1 MFNLIQLF
9 SVKLLGC
16 CKYMDI
22 SLKTCS
28 KDVGNTDCNV
38 GGGNITT
45 KAMCLKVLSIYNLL
59 DWWILFSYI
68 SFVFCLLYSRIH
80 AIIMNA

>member
-9 SVKLLGC
+9 SVKLPGC

-45 KAMCLKVLSIYNLL
+45 KAMCLKVLSTK
-59 DWWILFSYI
+59 YI
-68 SFVFCLLYSRIH
+68 
-80 AIIMNA
+80 